1 MSSLA
6 SISLSGMT
14 AAQNAL
20 GAAANN
26 IANVQT
32 EGYRRQVVQR
42 TPQAAGGVST
52 AIATA
57 GQAGSSLESD
67 MVGLLQAKNA
77 FLANLA
83 VFKAGDQAMGSLL
96 DIAG

>member
-32 EGYRRQVVQR
+32 EGYRRQVVQQA
-42 TPQAAGGVST
+42 PQAAGGVST
-52 AIATA
+52 ATATA
-57 GQAGSSLESD
+57 GEAGSSLESD

>member
-1 MSSLA
+1 MTSLA

-20 GAAANN
+20 GVAANN
-26 IANVQT
+26 VANVQT
-32 EGYRRQVVQR
+32 DGYRRQLVQQ
-42 TPQAAGGVST
+42 TTQPAGGVST
-52 AIATA
+52 TIGTA
-57 GQAGSSLESD
+57 EEAGSSIEAD
-67 MVGLLQAKNA
+67 MVGMLQAKNA

-83 VFKAGDQAMGSLL
+83 VFKAGDQAMGALL